1 MAKKKR
7 YNFQSKNKNKLLDYL
22 KTHGIKINCNQFF
35 NFASRSI
42 SLREYTKLI
51 FSKSINQIFEN
62 LINLSK
68 EIQIPR
74 GDLEYISIKNFIT
87 HFSGVNVEK
96 LKTSLVDEIRKNKR
110 GEKLLNLIE
119 FPEFIS
125 NENSICNFEQKT
137 KKGNF
142 ITNKIVGAEIVCL
155 KK

>member
-1 MAKKKR
+1 MWLKKDTTLKIK
-7 YNFQSKNKNKLLDYL
+7 QKQITKLF
-22 KTHGIKINCNQFF
+22 KKHGIKINCNQFLI
-35 NFASRSI
+35 FASRLAI

-74 GDLEYISIKNFIT
+74 RDLEYISIKNLIT

-110 GEKLLNLIE
+110 GEKLLNIIE

-125 NENSICNFEQKT
+125 NE
-137 KKGNF
+137 KKY
-142 ITNKIVGAEIVCL
+142 L
-155 KK
+155 